1 MSYIC
6 RTDGL
11 GVTKHDERT
20 ELNGTPLV
28 SRLTELGQQMD
39 KDIHAC
45 YNETDH
51 ESLQAWGWNEK
62 LAYWKDNFKKLRN
75 DLHFALSLN
84 TAKTVHDMGIQSVFI
99 RSGRISVVEETV

>member
-11 GVTKHDERT
+11 GVTKHDEHT
-20 ELNGTPLV
+20 EPNGTPLV

-45 YNETDH
+45 YNG
-51 ESLQAWGWNEK
+51 AI
-62 LAYWKDNFKKLRN
+62 
-75 DLHFALSLN
+75 
-84 TAKTVHDMGIQSVFI
+84 TVGLVS
-99 RSGRISVVEETV
+99 R

>member
-1 MSYIC
+1 LALFHADY
-6 RTDGL
+6 
-11 GVTKHDERT
+11 ERGIWLSSSGRHGKT
-20 ELNGTPLV
+20 
-28 SRLTELGQQMD
+28 
-39 KDIHAC
+39 
-45 YNETDH
+45 ETDH